1 MNKWLRRIRGAVGM
15 GLTWGVAWFGAGV
28 ALLLVVGVGA
38 ADVPFPLGFGLLGFL
53 AGVTF
58 SGVLGIVE
66 GRRRFDQMSLPRF
79 AVWGGVGGLL
89 LSGMFVWA
97 TGPGGE
103 LMVVGP
109 VFALSGA
116 GCAAGS
122 LALARTEEDQELLD
136 ASGDV
141 AEVGLTEGETQELLG
156 GRAIPSKEPDPVTHP
171 PCPSGLEGG
180 N

>member
-1 MNKWLRRIRGAVGM
+1 MKKWLRRIRGAVGM
-15 GLTWGVAWFGAGV
+15 GLTWAVAWFGAGV

-89 LSGMFVWA
+89 LSGIFVLA
-97 TGPGGE
+97 TGLGGE
-103 LMVVGP
+103 VLVLGP

-122 LALARTEEDQELLD
+122 LALARRELLN

-141 AEVGLTEGETQELLG
+141 AEVGLTEGEAQELLG